1 MVMNMDDTVMKV
13 EWHDKI
19 VNEFSDMIDARIEKL
34 KQENKV
40 YYDNANYKWTDENTA
55 RLLMIKNDAIIDEL
69 DFIKTKIWNIEEKYN
84 EE

>member
-1 MVMNMDDTVMKV
+1 MKDAVMRV
-13 EWHDKI
+13 ETHDMI

-40 YYDNANYKWTDENTA
+40 YYDNANFKWTDENTA

-69 DFIKTKIWNIEEKYN
+69 DFIKTKIWNIEEKYD